1 LCRQREKNQISLSVI
16 LKKIKGFFKK
26 IGPGFITGAA
36 DDDPSGIATYSIAG
50 ARYGY
55 KLNWTMLFLWPAMMS
70 IQEMCGRVGMVSGK
84 GLATIIKKYYSKR
97 LLVLATSL
105 LAIANIINIGADLG
119 IMAASMQML
128 LNFNYFYWLAIAA
141 IFIVWMQIAIPY
153 KKYIKYLQLLSMI
166 LVVYLI
172 TAFMLKH
179 DWGTL
184 TWDTF
189 VPQIEF
195 KLEYLMVIIGLMGT
209 TISPY
214 LFFWQSAEEV
224 EEEIASGKI
233 KDFNYHPKVVK
244 KDIKRME
251 SDTKAGMLFSNIIA
265 LAIMMTTAATLHATG
280 IFSIDTPQQAA
291 QALRPLAGNF
301 AYVLFAVGIIGIGWQ
316 SIPVLAGSLAYA
328 LSESFGLKE
337 GLSKKFSQA
346 KVFYVVIAV
355 ATGIGFLINLLGIN
369 VMDALYYA
377 AIINGV
383 ASVPLIAIIIKVAD
397 DERVVGKFKSKKKHK
412 FAASITLFFMTMA
425 VLVLLWQIIA
435 KLF

>member
-1 LCRQREKNQISLSVI
+1 MCRQRLKNQISLIVI

-26 IGPGFITGAA
+26 IGPGFVTGAA
-36 DDDPSGIATYSIAG
+36 DDDPSGIATYSMAG

-55 KLNWTMLFLWPAMMS
+55 KLNWMFLFLWPAMMS

-105 LAIANIINIGADLG
+105 LAVANIINIGADLG
-119 IMAASMQML
+119 IMAASMQMIFG
-128 LNFNYFYWLAIAA
+128 FNYFYWLAVAA
-141 IFIVWMQIAIPY
+141 IFIVWMQIAVPY
-153 KKYIKYLQLLSMI
+153 KKYIKYLQLLGLT
-166 LVVYLI
+166 LVAYLI
-172 TAFMLKH
+172 TAFLVKH
-179 DWGTL
+179 NWNDL
-184 TWDTF
+184 VWDTLI
-189 VPQIEF
+189 PQVEIN
-195 KLEYLMVIIGLMGT
+195 LEYLMVIIGVVGT

-214 LFFWQSAEEV
+214 LFFWQTSEEV
-224 EEEIASGKI
+224 EEEIAEGKI

-251 SDTKAGMLFSNIIA
+251 FDTKSGMLFSNLIA
-265 LAIMMTTAATLHATG
+265 LAIMLTTAGTLNANG
-280 IFSIDTPQQAA
+280 ILSIDTPIQAA

-301 AYVLFAVGIIGIGWQ
+301 AYILFAIGIIGIGWQ

-346 KVFYVVIAV
+346 KVFYIIIGV
-355 ATGIGFLINLLGIN
+355 ATGIGFIINLLGIN

-412 FAASITLFFMTMA
+412 FAASITFFFMTLA
-425 VLVLLWQIIA
+425 VLVMLWQVIV
-435 KLF
+435 KLI

>member
-1 LCRQREKNQISLSVI
+1 MI
-16 LKKIKGFFKK
+16 LKKVRNFFKR

-50 ARYGY
+50 AKYGY
-55 KLNWTMLFLWPAMMS
+55 KLNWTMVFLWPAMMS

-97 LLVLATSL
+97 MLVLATSL

-128 LNFNYFYWLAIAA
+128 FDFNYFYWLAIAA
-141 IFIVWMQIAIPY
+141 IFIVWMQIAVPY
-153 KKYIKYLQLLSMI
+153 RKYVKYLQWQSMI

-172 TAFMLKH
+172 TAFLVKH
-179 DWGTL
+179 DFNNL
-184 TWDTF
+184 VWDSF
-189 VPQIEF
+189 VPQVEIN
-195 KLEYLMVIIGLMGT
+195 LEYLMVVIGLVGT

-224 EEEIASGKI
+224 EEEIAEGKL

-244 KDIKRME
+244 KDIKKME
-251 SDTKAGMLFSNIIA
+251 FDTKAGMLFSNLIA
-265 LAIMMTTAATLHATG
+265 LAIMLTTAGTLHANG

-301 AYVLFAVGIIGIGWQ
+301 AYILFAVGIIGIGWQ

-328 LSESFGLKE
+328 ISEAFGLKE

-346 KVFYVVIAV
+346 KVFYIIIAV

-383 ASVPLIAIIIKVAD
+383 ASVPLIAIIIKIAD

-412 FAASITLFFMTMA
+412 WAALITLFFMTIGVGIM
-425 VLVLLWQIIA
+425 LWQIVA
-435 KLF
+435 NKL

>member
-1 LCRQREKNQISLSVI
+1 MCRQREKNQISLSVI